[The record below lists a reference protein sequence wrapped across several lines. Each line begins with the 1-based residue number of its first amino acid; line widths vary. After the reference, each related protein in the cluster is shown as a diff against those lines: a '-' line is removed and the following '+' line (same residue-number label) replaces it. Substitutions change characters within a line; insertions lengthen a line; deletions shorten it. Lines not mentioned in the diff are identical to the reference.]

1 MRLNQ
6 GLIEELRRLYEERRG
21 EIERRLEEFRLV
33 RLKGDLAA
41 FEEMCYCLFTAGA
54 SARIGLRSVEAIR
67 DVMLTGSQGEIARR
81 LRGIH
86 PYARRRAE
94 YVVLAREFV
103 RERMGFRIFETLDR
117 MGHLERRDFL
127 VENVKGFGYK
137 EASHFLRNIGYRGY
151 AILDRHILRN
161 LRRLGVADLAS
172 SPKSRKAYLRT
183 EEAMKGLAEEMGVD
197 FDALD
202 LLFWSRETG
211 EVLK

>member
-1 MRLNQ
+1 MKLNRE
-6 GLIEELRRLYEERRG
+6 LIEELRRFYEGKRG
-21 EIERRLEEFRLV
+21 EIERRLEEFKRV

-54 SARIGLRSVEAIR
+54 SAKIGLRSVEAIR
-67 DVMLTGSQGEIARR
+67 DVMLTGSQEEIAER

-86 PYARRRAE
+86 PYARKRAE

-103 RERMGFRIFETLDR
+103 KERMGFEIFETLDR

-137 EASHFLRNIGYRGY
+137 EASHFLRNIGYSGY

-161 LRRLGVADLAS
+161 LRKLGITDLTS
-172 SPKSRKAYLRT
+172 SPKSRKAYLQV
-183 EEAMKGLAEEMGVD
+183 ENAMKELAEEIGVD